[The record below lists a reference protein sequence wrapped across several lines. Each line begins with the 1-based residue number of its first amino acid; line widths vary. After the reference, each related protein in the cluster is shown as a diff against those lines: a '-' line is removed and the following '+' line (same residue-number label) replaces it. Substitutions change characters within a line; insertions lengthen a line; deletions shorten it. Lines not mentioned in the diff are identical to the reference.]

1 MRFSNS
7 SLCALLLSS
16 LTGLSVAAF
25 APPSR
30 NFAPSRILEQR
41 TISNQYPNPTISFAK
56 PNADS
61 DEQEQEE
68 EQNKPRSALDL
79 NGVDEV
85 AAEAEAAL
93 KEAKKAL
100 DMLQGNDTNTSTGTN
115 SDTTN
120 AATTDQLI
128 DVDEEVD
135 SSETQSILQKLAS
148 GKLSSGDVT
157 TKLLKKQNDIQDQKR
172 KETLAREEE
181 SRRVEASRLQQ
192 QLQKLKSEA
201 VSASIGG
208 AAFGAIAGAALDVY
222 LDMNG
227 MTEVQPIIPPLA
239 LGVSLGAAAFGV
251 GQQDSKLGEVVR
263 GVFGGAVVSVS
274 DAVSSAFTS
283 AVDSAVENVK
293 AAPTKFKTA
302 VDAKVKSTTDEI
314 RQIPS
319 KVQTAASE
327 RAEGISK
334 EIRQIP
340 DKVRNSAAKSAE
352 NTKKGIETATKK
364 AVEDVK
370 AAPGRVAES
379 TKKAVAKTVED
390 VEEQIERTIK
400 DTEKKITDT
409 VEEVVSLPGKTLD
422 KVSLSKN
429 AACVHLI

>member
-100 DMLQGNDTNTSTGTN
+100 DMLQGNDTNTSTGT
-115 SDTTN
+115 DN